1 MSVRPLH
8 FNAFI
13 WPNGYHESAWR
24 VVEDDVRD
32 VLGLA
37 YYTGIARIAERGLMD
52 SIFLADNIAIA
63 EYRATYLPQ
72 TQFDPISVLSAL
84 AAVTSRIGLIGTGS
98 TTYSKPWELA
108 RRFATLDHLSGG
120 RAGWNIVTTITPLAA
135 AAFGEPAHPG
145 HADRYARAHE
155 FVDLVTRA
163 WDSWADDAVVG
174 DRANGVWADRSK
186 LHDPRFHGKY
196 YDSEGVLPFP
206 RSPQGHPVLV
216 QAGQSAAGVGLA
228 ARYAELV
235 FSGPPS
241 LEAAVAFRADLHA
254 QVTAAGRDPAQ
265 ALVLPALMVTLGGT
279 EAEAQARARRL
290 EELMSP
296 EFRWQNALYTAGLDP
311 DAFDPDAPLPAELW
325 AGQAAPSSRAEQLF
339 AIARSRPDASL
350 REVAQQIT
358 GGAGQM
364 HFIGTP
370 EQLAAHAIAWQDAG
384 AVDGFTIMG
393 STLPYELTAFV
404 DHVVPILQR
413 QGRFRTEYA
422 GPTLRDHLGLQR
434 PAGHASHGSLSG
446 RLRGLHNSCD
456 RLPDLD
462 DVGGQH
468 QPGGGA
474 EVEGV
479 VGYAG
484 RDEEAVAWVE

>member
-24 VVEDDVRD
+24 VVEDDVRG
-32 VLGLA
+32 VLGLS
-37 YYTGIARIAERGLMD
+37 YYTDIARIAERGLMD

-63 EYRATYLPQ
+63 EYRATHLPQ

-84 AAVTSRIGLIGTGS
+84 AAVTSHIGLIGTGS

-120 RAGWNIVTTITPLAA
+120 RAGWNIVTTVTPLAA
-135 AAFGEPAHPG
+135 ANFGEPAHPD

-155 FVDLVTRA
+155 FVDVVTRA
-163 WDSWADDAVVG
+163 WDSWEDDAVIG
-174 DRANGVWADRSK
+174 DRERGVWANRSK
-186 LHDPRFHGKY
+186 LHAPRFHGKY
-196 YDSEGVLPFP
+196 YDAEGVLPFP

-241 LEAAVAFRADLHA
+241 LEAAVAFRTDLHT
-254 QVTAAGRDPAQ
+254 QVAAAGRDPAQ
-265 ALVLPALMVTLGGT
+265 VLVLPALMLTLGGT
-279 EAEAQARARRL
+279 EAEAQIRAQRL
-290 EELMSP
+290 EELASP

-325 AGQAAPSSRAEQLF
+325 TGQSAPSSRAERLY
-339 AIARSRPDASL
+339 AAARARPGASL
-350 REVAQQIT
+350 REVAQQVT
-358 GGAGQM
+358 GGAGQT
-364 HFIGTP
+364 HFVGTP
-370 EQLAAHAIAWQDAG
+370 EQLAAHVTAWQDAG

-393 STLPYELTAFV
+393 STLPNELTAFA

-413 QGRFRTEYA
+413 RGRFRTEYD
-422 GPTLRDHLGLQR
+422 GHTLRDHLGLQR
-434 PAGHASHGSLSG
+434 PTGRAS
-446 RLRGLHNSCD
+446 
-456 RLPDLD
+456 
-462 DVGGQH
+462 
-468 QPGGGA
+468 
-474 EVEGV
+474 
-479 VGYAG
+479 
-484 RDEEAVAWVE
+484 

>member
-1 MSVRPLH
+1 MSARPLH

-24 VVEDDVRD
+24 VVDDDVRG
-32 VLGLA
+32 VLGLP
-37 YYTGIARIAERGLMD
+37 YYADIARIAERGLMD

-84 AAVTSRIGLIGTGS
+84 AAVTGHIGLIGTGS

-120 RAGWNIVTTITPLAA
+120 RAGWNIVTTVTPLAA

-155 FVDLVTRA
+155 FVEVVTRA
-163 WDSWADDAVVG
+163 WDSWQDDAVVG
-174 DRANGVWADRSK
+174 DRENGVWADRSR

-241 LEAAVAFRADLHA
+241 LEAAVAFRAGLHA

-265 ALVLPALMVTLGGT
+265 VLVLPALMVTLGGT

-290 EELMSP
+290 EELTSP

-311 DAFDPDAPLPAELW
+311 DAFDPDVPLPAELW
-325 AGQAAPSSRAEQLF
+325 AGQAAPSSRAEQLY
-339 AIARSRPDASL
+339 AIARARPDASL
-350 REVAQQIT
+350 REIAQQVT

-364 HFIGTP
+364 HFVGTP
-370 EQLAAHAIAWQDAG
+370 EQLAARAIAWQDAG

-404 DHVVPILQR
+404 DHVVPLLQR
-413 QGRFRTEYA
+413 QGRFRTEYT
-422 GPTLRDHLGLQR
+422 GRTLRDHLGLQR
-434 PAGHASHGSLSG
+434 PAVRASQ
-446 RLRGLHNSCD
+446 D
-456 RLPDLD
+456 RS
-462 DVGGQH
+462 
-468 QPGGGA
+468 
-474 EVEGV
+474 
-479 VGYAG
+479 
-484 RDEEAVAWVE
+484 

>member
-1 MSVRPLH
+1 MSARPLH

-24 VVEDDVRD
+24 VVDDDVRG
-32 VLGLA
+32 VLGLP
-37 YYTGIARIAERGLMD
+37 YYAGIGRIAERGLMD

-63 EYRATYLPQ
+63 EYRATHLPQ

-120 RAGWNIVTTITPLAA
+120 RAGWNIVTTVTPLAA
-135 AAFGEPAHPG
+135 AAFGEPAHPD

-155 FVDLVTRA
+155 FVEVVTRA
-163 WDSWADDAVVG
+163 WDSWEDDAVIG
-174 DRANGVWADRSK
+174 DRERGVWADRGK
-186 LHDPRFHGKY
+186 LHAPRFHGQY
-196 YDSEGVLPFP
+196 YDAEGVLPFP
-206 RSPQGHPVLV
+206 RSPQGWPVLV
-216 QAGQSAAGVGLA
+216 QAGQSAAGIGLA

-241 LEAAVAFRADLHA
+241 LESAVAFRASLHA

-265 ALVLPALMVTLGGT
+265 VLVLPALMVTLGGT

-290 EELMSP
+290 EELASP

-311 DAFDPDAPLPAELW
+311 DAFDPDAPLPAKLW
-325 AGQAAPSSRAEQLF
+325 EGQPAPSSRAEQLY
-339 AIARSRPDASL
+339 AAARARPDASL
-350 REVAQQIT
+350 REITQQTT
-358 GGAGQM
+358 GGAGQS

-370 EQLAAHAIAWQDAG
+370 EQLADHVIAWQDAG

-413 QGRFRTEYA
+413 RGRFRTEYT
-422 GPTLRDHLGLQR
+422 GPTLRDHLGLPR
-434 PAGHASHGSLSG
+434 PAAVG
-446 RLRGLHNSCD
+446 R
-456 RLPDLD
+456 
-462 DVGGQH
+462 
-468 QPGGGA
+468 
-474 EVEGV
+474 
-479 VGYAG
+479 
-484 RDEEAVAWVE
+484 